1 MEQGARVLPYGAAP
15 KNPHGR
21 TGMPDR
27 EVGGSRGLAE
37 ERERVRLRGASP
49 EDAPRVTRLLEGDTE
64 LALRT
69 AMIPIPYTM
78 ESAEEFLAQ
87 VDPQL
92 VLAIVVADQLV
103 GMAGMT
109 GAEEP
114 VEIGYWIGRPYW
126 GRGFATAAV
135 ALLME
140 EARRRGIRHLAA
152 DVFPDNTG
160 SARVLEKSGFARQGE
175 IQKDLPKRGGLR
187 TLIRYCWEER
197 PDSPTGR

>member
-1 MEQGARVLPYGAAP
+1 MARCPRTLMEEPGCPIVRWG
-15 KNPHGR
+15 NHGHG
-21 TGMPDR
+21 T
-27 EVGGSRGLAE
+27 EQ
-37 ERERVRLRGASP
+37 ERVRLRGASL

-92 VLAIVVADQLV
+92 VFAIVVADQLV

-109 GAEEP
+109 GVEEP
-114 VEIGYWIGRPYW
+114 VEIGYWVGRPYW

-140 EARRRGIRHLAA
+140 EARRRGIRCLAA
-152 DVFPDNTG
+152 DVFPDNAA
-160 SARVLEKSGFARQGE
+160 SARVLEKNGFARQGE
-175 IQKDLPKRGGLR
+175 IQKDLPKRGGWR

>member
-1 MEQGARVLPYGAAP
+1 
-15 KNPHGR
+15 
-21 TGMPDR
+21 MPDR

-37 ERERVRLRGASP
+37 ERERVRLRGASL

-140 EARRRGIRHLAA
+140 EARRRGIRRLAA
-152 DVFPDNTG
+152 DVFPDNAA
-160 SARVLEKSGFARQGE
+160 SARVLEKNGFARQGE
-175 IQKDLPKRGGLR
+175 IQKDLPKRGGWR